1 MRLIVV
7 VAGLAAIAISAS
19 AAGGRTAVNPCRGG
33 NLTGAFAVVLGSPG
47 AGSISYD
54 LRVRNRSAA
63 SCYVSGIPRL
73 RLLGKSGTPLP
84 TKVIRVSAGRP
95 VPARLVLRPGAYAAA
110 TARFSPD
117 IPGPG
122 EPQRARCEPLTYN
135 VRVTPASNGS
145 LVVPAKPPTS
155 VCEHGTIQLTV
166 LVAGGHGPRS

>member
-33 NLTGAFAVVLGSPG
+33 NLTGTFGVVLGSPG

-73 RLLGKSGTPLP
+73 QLLGKSGTPLP

-122 EPQRARCEPLTYN
+122 EPQRGRCEPLTYN

-166 LVAGGHGPRS
+166 LVAGRHGPRS